1 MKKAIWMFVL
11 CVALPLCGRLC
22 AQDIPV
28 SFDDIVRS
36 DKIDTL
42 LCRQSL
48 VRGKNPAAGYR
59 VLIFSQGGN
68 NSKDAAL
75 AEKERFEEAF
85 PESKVYVSF
94 EEPYFKVKAGN
105 FIDRM
110 QADFFLR
117 EIKILYPYAFI
128 VKDALNVADYLGLGD
143 GKDNAEDQVGM
154 EGEGVEGAS
163 EAVED
168 SEADGAG
175 SGEDVEDGE
184 AGDNEEAAPSEN

>member
-1 MKKAIWMFVL
+1 MKRAIWAVFLCAVL
-11 CVALPLCGRLC
+11 ASGVTVR

-28 SFDDIVRS
+28 SFADIVRS

-42 LCRQSL
+42 LYRQSL
-48 VRGKNPAAGYR
+48 ARAESPVAGYR

-68 NSKDAAL
+68 NSKDAAFE
-75 AEKERFEEAF
+75 EKERFEEAF

-117 EIKILYPYAFI
+117 EIKMLYPYAFI
-128 VKDALNVADYLGLGD
+128 VKDVLDVKDYLGLD
-143 GKDNAEDQVGM
+143 GGVETGAGVEAATSVEAGEDAEDG
-154 EGEGVEGAS
+154 
-163 EAVED
+163 
-168 SEADGAG
+168 
-175 SGEDVEDGE
+175 
-184 AGDNEEAAPSEN
+184 N

>member
-1 MKKAIWMFVL
+1 MQGFKIGKTMKKAIWAGCL
-11 CVALPLCGRLC
+11 CVLLSVCGYIR
-22 AQDIPV
+22 AQDIPA
-28 SFDDIVRS
+28 SFADIVRS

-42 LCRQSL
+42 LYRQSL
-48 VRGKNPAAGYR
+48 LRAENPITGYR

-68 NSKDAAL
+68 NSKDAAFE
-75 AEKERFEEAF
+75 EKERFEEAF

-128 VKDALNVADYLGLGD
+128 VKDVLDVKGYLGLDDKAETD
-143 GKDNAEDQVGM
+143 GNAQT
-154 EGEGVEGAS
+154 GVTEEEMGTTGT
-163 EAVED
+163 ETD
-168 SEADGAG
+168 
-175 SGEDVEDGE
+175 SGEDAGE
-184 AGDNEEAAPSEN
+184 GN

>member
-1 MKKAIWMFVL
+1 MKRTIWAVFL
-11 CVALPLCGRLC
+11 CAALAAGVTVR

-28 SFDDIVRS
+28 SFADIVRS

-42 LCRQSL
+42 LYRQSL
-48 VRGKNPAAGYR
+48 VRAGSPVAGYR

-68 NSKDAAL
+68 NSKDAAFE
-75 AEKERFEEAF
+75 EKERFEEAF

-128 VKDALNVADYLGLGD
+128 VKDALDVKGYLGLED
-143 GKDNAEDQVGM
+143 AAEAKP
-154 EGEGVEGAS
+154 EVEVPA
-163 EAVED
+163 EAVDEK
-168 SEADGAG
+168 
-175 SGEDVEDGE
+175 
-184 AGDNEEAAPSEN
+184 